1 MKRGENKFVK
11 HGKRCVH
18 SSIFLPIIALTIFS
32 FVDLP
37 LFSMAQEIKMSTP
50 IIRTYKVAQG
60 TSTAAAATTGTANV
74 VVNSTVTVPVEPSTI
89 ITPATDSSVPTVTT
103 VIVTEPPKITDT
115 APTPTV
121 VNPPV
126 SGGSTVAPYP
136 VTTTAGEP
144 MPSPVPATTT
154 SGGEAMN
161 NPVPP
166 AVSGGGEENKLQPI
180 KEDKQFNKGEQ
191 FISEDDDGMEM
202 EFVDPKQVKNAL
214 QDLKKIQSELKRFLK
229 QVKKLPNSTDD
240 AATINDL
247 LTQAIG
253 YYKNISAPA
262 EDMSLHEA
270 MQDFWDARLWD
281 EVNVIRAK
289 VELPKELISIDKDL
303 KRAKKLIT
311 QKAYTNLGLD
321 ISVISGALGEVEAAY
336 NEAKT
341 NYDQGNMEDA
351 QMAMEPIHNGL
362 HPGEIMGV
370 LNNMKEIKTRLKG
383 LKNKEV
389 KGIVDELLVDVIDS
403 ANAGDFR
410 EANQAMNDIKSELMK
425 IMQKYMKVTSKLD
438 DKTRGKLD
446 QLEALMA
453 NKLGGEKPE
462 KMEPKDEVSE

>member
-1 MKRGENKFVK
+1 MKRDENKFVK

-50 IIRTYKVAQG
+50 IIRTYKVAQA
-60 TSTAAAATTGTANV
+60 TSTAPATEKANV
-74 VVNSTVTVPVEPSTI
+74 VINSTESVPAGQSTI
-89 ITPATDSSVPTVTT
+89 ITPATDASVPMAAT
-103 VIVTEPPKITDT
+103 VIVTEPSKITDAT
-115 APTPTV
+115 TPTV

-126 SGGSTVAPYP
+126 SGGAIVAPYP
-136 VTTTAGEP
+136 VTKTSGEP
-144 MPSPVPATTT
+144 MPVPVPTPTT

-161 NPVPP
+161 TPVPP
-166 AVSGGGEENKLQPI
+166 AAFSGGEENKKQPN
-180 KEDKQFNKGEQ
+180 KEDKQFDKGEQ

-214 QDLKKIQSELKRFLK
+214 KELKNIQSELKRFLK
-229 QVKKLPNSTDD
+229 QVKKLPNSADD

-247 LTQAIG
+247 LTQATG
-253 YYKNISAPA
+253 FYKNISAPT
-262 EDMSLHEA
+262 EDMSLREA
-270 MQDFWDARLWD
+270 MQEFWDARLWD

-289 VELPKELISIDKDL
+289 VELPKELINIAKDL
-303 KRAKKLIT
+303 KKAKKLIT
-311 QKAYTNLGLD
+311 QKPFINLGLD
-321 ISVISGALGEVEAAY
+321 ISVISGALGEAEAAY

-351 QMAMEPIHNGL
+351 QMAMEPIHSGL

-370 LNNMKEIKTRLKG
+370 LYQMKEIKYRLKG

-403 ANAGDFR
+403 ANVGDFR

-425 IMQKYMKVTSKLD
+425 IMQKYMKSTSKLD
-438 DKTRGKLD
+438 
-446 QLEALMA
+446 AA
-453 NKLGGEKPE
+453 NKAKFDKLEQIISDKLGAEKQGQKSDQGGELE
-462 KMEPKDEVSE
+462 E